1 MAGEAVKLSQLNF
14 IVGLLSATVG
24 GLIKNLS
31 LLKISLPWDC
41 ETVELSQ
48 WAAFV
53 DTR

>member
-1 MAGEAVKLSQLNF
+1 MAGEAVNLSQLNF
-14 IVGLLSATVG
+14 IEGLLSATVG

-31 LLKISLPWDC
+31 LLRILLPWDS
-41 ETVELSQ
+41 EIAERRQ